1 MGLTRPRAQQIYDI
15 DYKQATRVVT
25 TTNINLSGSAPSQVD
40 GVTLSHNDRV
50 LVTGQTTG
58 SQNGIYYVTTLGSG
72 SNGTWS
78 RSTDSNQTGE
88 LLAGTIVMV
97 TEGSV
102 YADTQWKLITDNPI
116 VIDTTPLTF
125 TQNYSANSIS
135 GGTSNVVVNSNANV
149 TISSAGAANV
159 LTVSNT
165 GVYVSGVV
173 SATGNITGNYFVG
186 NGSALTGIATGV
198 PSKIANGTSNVNIPT
213 ANSNIAFSVA
223 NTANTLIVSPGEL
236 TIYGVFSNPKTIA
249 SNVVI
254 TDNINSLLIGPIS
267 VAGGV
272 NIYVPDS
279 STLNIV

>member
-25 TTNINLSGSAPSQVD
+25 TTNINLSGGAPSQVD